1 MRLPAKKEEKIDAKR
16 GKQDAIVLSHKKN
29 IGSMYEAH
37 RLEGK
42 VKNVGI
48 KNVGHQKKKS
58 AGK

>member
-1 MRLPAKKEEKIDAKR
+1 MRLVGKKEGKNDAKR
-16 GKQDAIVLSHKKN
+16 GKQDMSMLSHKKN

-58 AGK
+58 VGN